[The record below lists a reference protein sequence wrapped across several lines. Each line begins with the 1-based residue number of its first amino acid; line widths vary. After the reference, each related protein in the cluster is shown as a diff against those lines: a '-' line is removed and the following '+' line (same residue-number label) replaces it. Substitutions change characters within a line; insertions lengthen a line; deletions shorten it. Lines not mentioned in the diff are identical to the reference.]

1 VSEEPLS
8 SIERAAL
15 NALAE
20 ACDFSYSCHPPEHAI
35 LCKAPK
41 HLRGDIRKGL
51 DKLRRKGLA
60 QKHPTRGGIT
70 WNLTKDG
77 LRRSQ
82 Q

>member
-1 VSEEPLS
+1 MQG
-8 SIERAAL
+8 
-15 NALAE
+15 
-20 ACDFSYSCHPPEHAI
+20 
-35 LCKAPK
+35 PK
-41 HLRGDIRKGL
+41 TSKGDIRKGL